1 MDLETLLDRINLGE
15 DQDIEFKSAD
25 GGFPNEVWK
34 TVSAFANTDG
44 GYIVLGVTENRNRF
58 EISGVR
64 NPNVLL
70 KEFWNNHNNL
80 QKLSFSICGNSDVQT
95 LKIEDRNLVIIKV
108 PRATR
113 TQRPVYLNKNPM
125 MGTYKRNHDG
135 DYPCTDDEVRQMLR
149 DASNDP
155 QDIQILDKFDLGD
168 LDSETLKS
176 FRQRFSSR
184 EPDHPWL
191 GFDDR
196 NLLIQLGGWR
206 RDRNTDKEGLTIAG
220 LLMFGRGNSILDA
233 LPRYQLDYQE
243 RLSND
248 PEVRWT
254 YRLTLDGKWEP
265 NLFNFY
271 YRVYSR
277 LVNDL
282 DIPFKLDKDAVRRG
296 ETHVHEAVRE
306 ALVNAL
312 IHADH
317 LSSRPVIVTKFPNGF
332 LFNNPGRLR
341 ISLLQLY
348 DGGISD
354 PRNPKLQTMFQMLGL
369 GEKAGSGFRKI
380 LRAWKEQQWFRPLVS
395 EKFDLEMTSVAL
407 PMLSLIPED
416 VEQEL
421 KEIVGD
427 NYCQLTELDRIIL
440 VLAHQF
446 GEISNSDI
454 QCYRQEHPR
463 DIGECLKHLVNNG
476 WLAQSGRGRGT
487 QYALPNK
494 GQSDLLS
501 LLPSSEHN
509 EPSSVHNE
517 PSSVRNAPNSVHN
530 ESSSVHNE
538 PNSVHN
544 DENLFLLEI
553 AAPIREKQR
562 VSPEL
567 MRNTILKLCSERY
580 LTVKR
585 LAELLNRSSE
595 TIRTHFINPMLS
607 EKLLELKY
615 PDEPT
620 HPQQAYRT
628 LLSPGISK
636 ISDTPPSSQTPE
648 NIVDTSHPP
657 TTPEL

>member
-1 MDLETLLDRINLGE
+1 MDLETLLNRINLGE
-15 DQDIEFKSAD
+15 DRDIEFKSAD
-25 GGFPNEVWK
+25 GGFPNEIWR

-44 GYIVLGVTENRNRF
+44 GYIVLGVTENRNGF

-64 NPNVLL
+64 NPSVLL

-80 QKLSFSICGNSDVQT
+80 QKLSTPICFNSDLEQ
-95 LKIEDRNLVIIKV
+95 IEIETHKLIIIKV

-113 TQRPVYLNKNPM
+113 TQRPVYINNNPLT
-125 MGTYKRNHDG
+125 GTYKRNYEG
-135 DYPCTDDEVRQMLR
+135 DYRCTDDEVRQMLR

-168 LDSETLKS
+168 LDPETLKS

-191 GFDDR
+191 ALDDR
-196 NLLIQLGGWR
+196 NFLIQLGGWR

-220 LLMFGRGNSILDA
+220 LLMFGRGNSILEA

-317 LSSRPVIVTKFPNGF
+317 LSSRPVVVTKFLNGF

-348 DGGISD
+348 DGGITD

-463 DIGECLKHLVNNG
+463 EIGECLKRLVNNG

-494 GQSDLLS
+494 GELELLL
-501 LLPSSEHN
+501 LLPSSEHKKPSSEHKEPN
-509 EPSSVHNE
+509 SEHKEPNSEHKEPSSEHKE
-517 PSSVRNAPNSVHN
+517 PSSERNQD
-530 ESSSVHNE
+530 SS
-538 PNSVHN
+538 
-544 DENLFLLEI
+544 LLEI
-553 AAPIREKQR
+553 ATPVREKQR
-562 VSPEL
+562 VSPDL
-567 MRNTILKLCSERY
+567 MRNIIVKLCSKGY
-580 LTVKR
+580 LTLKT
-585 LAELLNRSSE
+585 LAALLNRSPE
-595 TIRTHFINPMLS
+595 TIRTHFINPMIS

-615 PDEPT
+615 PEQIN
-620 HPQQAYRT
+620 HPQQAYIAI
-628 LLSPGISK
+628 SP
-636 ISDTPPSSQTPE
+636 PNEE
-648 NIVDTSHPP
+648 N
-657 TTPEL
+657 

>member
-1 MDLETLLDRINLGE
+1 MDLKTLLERIDLGE
-15 DQDIEFKSAD
+15 DEDIEFKSAD
-25 GGFPNEVWK
+25 GGCPKEVWK

-44 GYIVLGVTENRNRF
+44 GYIVLGVTENRNKF
-58 EISGVR
+58 EITGVR
-64 NPNVLL
+64 NPSILI
-70 KEFWNNHNNL
+70 KEFWNNHNNQ
-80 QKLSFSICGNSDVQT
+80 QKLSFSICENFNVQD
-95 LKIEDRNLVIIKV
+95 LEIEGHHLVIIKV

-113 TQRPVYLNKNPM
+113 TQRPVYINNNPM
-125 MGTYKRNHDG
+125 TGTYKRNHEG
-135 DYPCTDDEVRQMLR
+135 DYLCTDDEVRQMLR

-168 LDSETLKS
+168 LDPETLKS

-191 GFDDR
+191 ALDDR

-206 RDRNTDKEGLTIAG
+206 RNRNTQEEGLTIAG
-220 LLMFGRGNSILDA
+220 LLMFGRGNSILEK

-243 RLSND
+243 RLSTYPD
-248 PEVRWT
+248 VRWT

-282 DIPFKLDKDAVRRG
+282 DVPFKLDKDAVRRG

-306 ALVNAL
+306 ALVNTL
-312 IHADH
+312 IHADY
-317 LSSRPVIVTKFPNGF
+317 SSPRPIIVTKFTNLF
-332 LFNNPGRLR
+332 LFHNPGRLR
-341 ISLLQLY
+341 ISIMQVY

-369 GEKAGSGFRKI
+369 GEKAGSGFKKI
-380 LRAWKEQQWFRPLVS
+380 LRAWKEQQWFKPLVS

-407 PMLSLIPED
+407 PMLSLIPGN

-427 NYCQLTELDRIIL
+427 NYCELTELDRIIL

-446 GEISNSDI
+446 EKISNSDI

-463 DIGECLKHLVNNG
+463 DIGECLKQLVNKG
-476 WLAQSGRGRGT
+476 WLEQSGRGRGT
-487 QYALPNK
+487 PYALPNK
-494 GQSDLLS
+494 GQPDLLS
-501 LLPSSEHN
+501 LPLSSEYY
-509 EPSSVHNE
+509 ESS
-517 PSSVRNAPNSVHN
+517 SVHN

-538 PNSVHN
+538 SGSVHK
-544 DENLFLLEI
+544 DENLVLLEI
-553 AAPIREKQR
+553 AAPVREKQR
-562 VSPEL
+562 VSPGL
-567 MRNTILKLCSERY
+567 MRETILKLCSERY

-585 LAELLNRSSE
+585 LAELLKRSPE
-595 TIRTHFINPMLS
+595 TIRSHYINPMWS

-628 LLSPGISK
+628 LFPQK
-636 ISDTPPSSQTPE
+636 ISQVSAPSS
-648 NIVDTSHPP
+648 SS
-657 TTPEL
+657 